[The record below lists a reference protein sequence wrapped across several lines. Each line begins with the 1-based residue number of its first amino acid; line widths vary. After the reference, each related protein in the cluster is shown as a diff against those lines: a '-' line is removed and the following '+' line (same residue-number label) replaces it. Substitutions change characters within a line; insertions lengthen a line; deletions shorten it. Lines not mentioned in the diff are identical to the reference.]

1 MTKGTQLWPNDRMRA
16 FFHAHIRRETA
27 LDDAA
32 VDRLTASLLKAVN
45 RMLVWEMP
53 EPVAADVAPAVVAAP
68 PTPPAGKTKTKG
80 GGKIPVAKAGDG
92 KAAESKQQPPQQV
105 PQGIPGGSSRS
116 QLAQTRALDS
126 KAAAGSG
133 ANGFDPYAFSATVV
147 LAKTGREGLIRRLA
161 DIKTVE
167 HLKKFADAQH
177 LGIDRNLAKADELRK
192 AIVAAAEQRL
202 ADRRAAAS

>member
-32 VDRLTASLLKAVN
+32 AERLTASLLKAVN

-53 EPVAADVAPAVVAAP
+53 EPVAAEILPAIATTT
-68 PTPPAGKTKTKG
+68 TPPAKVKTKG
-80 GGKIPVAKAGDG
+80 GGKGQVAKAGDG
-92 KAAESKQQPPQQV
+92 KNGESKHQSQAAPAPP
-105 PQGIPGGSSRS
+105 PSPSPLPIGGSSRS
-116 QLAQTRALDS
+116 QLAQSR
-126 KAAAGSG
+126 SG

-147 LAKTGREGLIRRLA
+147 LAKTGREGLIKRLA

-167 HLKKFADAQH
+167 QLKSFADAQH
-177 LGIDRNLAKADELRK
+177 LGIDRSLAKADELRK
-192 AIVAAAEQRL
+192 AIVAATEQRL

>member
-32 VDRLTASLLKAVN
+32 AERLTASLMKAVN
-45 RMLVWEMP
+45 RMLVWELP
-53 EPVAADVAPAVVAAP
+53 EPVATEVAPAIATT
-68 PTPPAGKTKTKG
+68 TPPPAKSKTKG
-80 GGKIPVAKAGDG
+80 GGKGPVAKAGDG
-92 KAAESKQQPPQQV
+92 KSGESKQPAQPPLV
-105 PQGIPGGSSRS
+105 PPSSPSPLPIGGSSRS
-116 QLAQTRALDS
+116 QLAQSR
-126 KAAAGSG
+126 SG

-147 LAKTGREGLIRRLA
+147 LAKTGREGLIKRLA

-167 HLKKFADAQH
+167 HLKSFADAQH
-177 LGIDRNLAKADELRK
+177 LGIDRNLSKADELRK